1 MKDDKVYLI
10 NIIECIEK
18 IELYTKLNKEE
29 FMNSSLIQDAVLRNL
44 EIIGEVTKKIT
55 PELRNYYPNVAWR
68 QMAGLRD
75 ILIHDYMGVD
85 LKTVWNVIENEL
97 PVIKDKIKTI
107 ID

>member
-44 EIIGEVTKKIT
+44 EIIGEATKKIT

-68 QMAGLRD
+68 QMSGLRD

>member
-44 EIIGEVTKKIT
+44 EIIGEATKKIT
-55 PELRNYYPNVAWR
+55 PELRNYCSNNAWR

-97 PVIKDKIKTI
+97 PVIKDKIKTL